1 MKIVVCMA
9 SAMNNTERT
18 VLKSFYDGVENYYFS
33 THETTSVQF
42 LKKKHRIDLVLC
54 YDQDIPPCDIAVQF
68 GTTKDRSAE
77 HHVTKQNIAKNAKR
91 IIYIETPVLGRVIDH
106 KNYYEFYRV
115 GVDGFLNG
123 TGKFFHEDHIDNS
136 RLAKLVE
143 SGDVKEPMIWTEN
156 KKDKILLLGQLPGDG
171 SLRGLKFGEWI
182 ADTVD
187 QIRRVSEKTIDIRM
201 HPGIS
206 NKGIQEIMTDAWPV
220 LFKNHKKITWSLGSE
235 IPLAKALTQCD
246 VCVTYT
252 SGSAV
257 DAVLAGIPV
266 VALDPGCLAYPVAS
280 HSLDEIDD
288 PKKASPYLIK
298 LWMTH
303 LVNSQWNRWEMSSGQ
318 VWKHLLPVINES
330 EE

>member
-18 VLKSFYDGVENYYFS
+18 VLKSFYDGIEAYYFEL
-33 THETTSVQF
+33 HETTSLQG
-42 LKKKHRIDLVLC
+42 LRKKHRVGLTLC
-54 YDQDIPPCDIAVQF
+54 YDQDIPPCDVAVQF

-77 HHVTKQNIAKNAKR
+77 HHVTKQNIAKNAKQ

-115 GVDGFLNG
+115 GVNGFLHGSG
-123 TGKFFHEDHIDNS
+123 TFFHDDHIDHN
-136 RLAKLVE
+136 RLEKLIE
-143 SGDVKEPMIWTEN
+143 SGDVKEPTGWTEG

-187 QIRRVSEKTIDIRM
+187 QIRRVSDKAIEIRM
-201 HPGIS
+201 HPGCS
-206 NKGIQEIMTDAWPV
+206 SKGIQEIMGDAWPL
-220 LFKNHKKITWSLGSE
+220 LFKNHKKITWTLGSE
-235 IPLAKALTQCD
+235 IPLHKALAQAD

-252 SGSAV
+252 SGAAV
-257 DAVLAGIPV
+257 DSILAGVPV
-266 VALDPGCLAYPVAS
+266 VALDQGCLAYPVAS
-280 HSLDEIDD
+280 HSLEEIED

-318 VWKHLLPVINES
+318 VWKHLLPVINEF